1 MKVLLHICC
10 GPCSIMP
17 IQRLQEEG
25 HEVTGYFYNPNI
37 HPLAEYMRRRE
48 GAAQVAARYKIKMLW
63 ASRPED
69 YNTAAWLRMVHG
81 NEDAP
86 HRCRMCWEDRLEA
99 TFRKAL
105 EGGFDAFT
113 TTLLY
118 SRYQQHDF
126 IAERGEMLAS
136 VTGIAVEGSEY
147 AQSLSFLYRDFRS
160 DWQAGIDRSKEWVIY
175 RQQYCGC
182 IFSENERY
190 AKAFKKSTE
199 ELEEDPYNL
208 RTLDKD

>member
-10 GPCSIMP
+10 GPCTIMP
-17 IQRLQEEG
+17 VQRLLDEG

-48 GAAQVAARYKIKMLW
+48 GAAQVAARYRLPMIW
-63 ASRPED
+63 ANRPED
-69 YNTAAWLRMVHG
+69 YDTAAWLRMTHG

-86 HRCRMCWEDRLEA
+86 YRCRLCWEDRLEA

-105 EGGFDAFT
+105 EGGFEAFS

-118 SRYQQHDF
+118 SRYQMHDY
-126 IAERGEMLAS
+126 IAERGAALAS
-136 VTGIAVEGSEY
+136 VTGIAVESGD
-147 AQSLSFLYRDFRS
+147 AARPVTFLYRDFRT

-175 RQQYCGC
+175 RQPYCGC

-190 AKAFKKSTE
+190 AKALRKSTR
-199 ELEEDPYNL
+199 ELEDDPWGL
-208 RTLDKD
+208 RRQEE